1 MERYI
6 FKHRK
11 DGVYLINL
19 GETWGKI
26 QLASRVIA
34 SIENPHDIIVQ
45 SASAHG
51 ESAVSKF
58 SHYTGAKNLSKRHT
72 PGTFTNQT
80 RKRFEEPRL
89 LIVADPRL
97 DYQSIKET
105 TFVNIPVIALC
116 DTDSSLKNVD
126 IAIPGNTRN
135 KQSLGVL
142 FFILCKT
149 VLQMKGYFR
158 AKEISTFQYGTF
170 VSSRSDVNNRQ
181 KSNETLE
188 EPNSTSNYNDITEGD
203 EATGLIGGFSGFTSN
218 ST

>member
-1 MERYI
+1 MGILTLAASKCHLGTKGCESQMERYI

-26 QLASRVIA
+26 QLASRIIA
-34 SIENPHDIIVQ
+34 SIENPQDIIVQ
-45 SASAHG
+45 STSAHG

-72 PGTFTNQT
+72 PGTFTNQM

-116 DTDSSLKNVD
+116 DTDSPLKNVD
-126 IAIPGNTRN
+126 IAIPGNTKSKR
-135 KQSLGVL
+135 SIGILFYLLTRSVL
-142 FFILCKT
+142 Y
-149 VLQMKGYFR
+149 MKGYFR
-158 AKEISTFQYGTF
+158 AREISTFQCTPF
-170 VSSRSDVNNRQ
+170 LIHDSEIDSLQTLDKTCETT
-181 KSNETLE
+181 KSN
-188 EPNSTSNYNDITEGD
+188 ND
-203 EATGLIGGFSGFTSN
+203 
-218 ST
+218 